1 MKSNYLIWDSKVVPN
16 ACVLKELVG
25 VEQTSRLRKGVPIAA
40 GFLEGAAFTMD
51 PDFPDHTLLPDN
63 LINTDG
69 MIVASAR
76 LKSFLESRSPGHVE
90 YLPVAIIDHRG
101 KPVKSEYFIIHPV
114 DPVDCLD
121 LEKCEP
127 TWSAIDKTKIKRLKR
142 LVIDETKVGRDR
154 GLFKPQSFYNII
166 LTRRDLAEALDRE
179 GFTGLRWIEPETF
192 KS

>member
-1 MKSNYLIWDSKVVPN
+1 MKANYLIWDSKVVPN

-25 VEQTSRLRKGVPIAA
+25 VEQPSRLRKGVPVAA
-40 GFLEGAAFTMD
+40 GFPEGAAFTMD
-51 PDFPDHTLLPDN
+51 PDFPDATLLTDN
-63 LINTDG
+63 LINTDNL
-69 MIVASAR
+69 IVASSR
-76 LKSFLESRSPGHVE
+76 LKTFLESRAPGRVE

-101 KPVKSEYFIIHPV
+101 KPASREYHIIHPV

-179 GFTGLRWIEPETF
+179 GFTGLRWIEPESF